1 MDYILY
7 GLGYYTYEQEEKAI
21 KIQKLVR
28 GYQAKKYVEKLKA
41 SIVIQ
46 SVIRSKM
53 VREHIKRTNAAN
65 KIAACYLEYYFR
77 TKWLPMRMKIYGNT
91 MYKNL

>member
-7 GLGYYTYEQEEKAI
+7 GLGLYTYEQEEKVI
-21 KIQKLVR
+21 KIQKIFR
-28 GYQAKKYVEKLKA
+28 SYQAKKYIEQIKA
-41 SIVIQ
+41 SIIIQ

-65 KIAACYLEYYFR
+65 KIAACYLEYYFK
-77 TKWLPMRMKIYGNT
+77 TKWLPRRMKIYGNT
-91 MYKNL
+91 MYKN

>member
-7 GLGYYTYEQEEKAI
+7 GLGLYTYEQEEKAI
-21 KIQKLVR
+21 KIQKIFR
-28 GYQAKKYVEKLKA
+28 SYQAKKYIEQIKA
-41 SIVIQ
+41 SIIIQ

-65 KIAACYLEYYFR
+65 KIAACS
-77 TKWLPMRMKIYGNT
+77 IYDSAFLVASSMDN
-91 MYKNL
+91 

>member
-7 GLGYYTYEQEEKAI
+7 GLGLYTYEQEEKAI
-21 KIQKLVR
+21 KIQKIFR
-28 GYQAKKYVEKLKA
+28 GYQAKKYIEQIKA
-41 SIVIQ
+41 SIIIQ

-65 KIAACYLEYYFR
+65 KIAACYLEYYFK
-77 TKWLPMRMKIYGNT
+77 TKWLPRRMKIYGNT
-91 MYKNL
+91 MYKN